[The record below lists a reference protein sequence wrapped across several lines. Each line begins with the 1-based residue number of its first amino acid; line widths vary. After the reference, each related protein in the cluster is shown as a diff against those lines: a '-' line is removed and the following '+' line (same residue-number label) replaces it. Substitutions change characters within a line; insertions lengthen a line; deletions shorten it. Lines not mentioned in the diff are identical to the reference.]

1 MLQGWKRRL
10 MMTQYKE
17 KLHHFQNSL
26 GSFISPKKHKHGEWW
41 WGDGPPDKVS
51 VGITSEFGLNDL

>member
-1 MLQGWKRRL
+1 
-10 MMTQYKE
+10 MTQYKE

-51 VGITSEFGLNDL
+51 VGINSEFGLNDL